1 MARRR
6 WAAGAGLLACLLML
20 HLILPGPAGDGR
32 VPVTVTA
39 ADTER
44 PDASADRPDASPG
57 GEAEAAGEPCPC
69 EEDPSVRRSVARTP
83 RPAGAAGAAA
93 VTAGA
98 PRADRGGS
106 GLAAV
111 TGRCPVP
118 DAAVPGA
125 VELRAFRC

>member
-1 MARRR
+1 M
-6 WAAGAGLLACLLML
+6 GAGLLACLLML

-32 VPVTVTA
+32 VPVTFTA

-44 PDASADRPDASPG
+44 PDASPG
-57 GEAEAAGEPCPC
+57 DEAEAAGEPCPC

-93 VTAGA
+93 VTAAA

-118 DAAVPGA
+118 DAAVPDA